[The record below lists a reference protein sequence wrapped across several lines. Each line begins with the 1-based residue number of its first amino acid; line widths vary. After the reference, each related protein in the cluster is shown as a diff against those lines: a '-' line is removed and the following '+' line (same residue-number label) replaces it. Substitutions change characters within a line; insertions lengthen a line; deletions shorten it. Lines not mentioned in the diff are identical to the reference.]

1 MAIKSFSDE
10 MTADVAKGLNTK
22 AARRLPQTVWRVARR
37 KLDAIDAART
47 TLDLSPLQIEALT
60 ETKPGY
66 LAARVND
73 QYRIHFRFIEGN
85 AYDVGII
92 GEDHTGRRGR

>member
-1 MAIKSFSDE
+1 MAIQSFTNQ
-10 MTADVAKGLNTK
+10 MTADVAAGLNTK
-22 AARRLPQTVWRVARR
+22 DARRLPQRVWTAARR
-37 KLDAIDAART
+37 KLDGLDAAT
-47 TLDLSPLQIEALT
+47 STQDLSLLQVEALSQ
-60 ETKPGY
+60 TKPGY
-66 LAARVND
+66 LSIRVND

>member
-1 MAIKSFSDE
+1 MAIKSFADQ
-10 MTADVAKGLNTK
+10 MTADVAAGLNTK
-22 AARRLPQTVWRVARR
+22 AARRLPQRVWKVAQR
-37 KLDAIDAART
+37 KLDAIHAAT
-47 TLDLSPLQIEALT
+47 TTHDLSPLQVEALT

-66 LAARVND
+66 LAIRLND
-73 QYRIHFRFIEGN
+73 QYRIHLRFIEGN

>member
-1 MAIKSFSDE
+1 MAIKSFADQ
-10 MTADVAKGLNTK
+10 MTADVAAGVNTK
-22 AARRLPQTVWRVARR
+22 DARRLPQRVWATAQR
-37 KLDAIDAART
+37 KLDGLDAAHVPA
-47 TLDLSPLQIEALT
+47 DLSVLQVEALT
-60 ETKPGY
+60 RTKPGY
-66 LAARVND
+66 LSIRVND